1 MLHDYGA
8 DFPLAEIASLEA
20 ALYEDGEKIAVY
32 EQVDG
37 VPQEII
43 FIDGSTSQAVPA
55 LPADV
60 NGVHGGASG
69 RSVTV
74 YFQYPKDIRLDMDAH
89 DYQEILTVT
98 DVYGRS
104 IQVEGQE

>member
-1 MLHDYGA
+1 M
-8 DFPLAEIASLEA
+8 AEIASLEV
-20 ALYEDGEKIAVY
+20 ALYEDGEKLAVY

-43 FIDGSTSQAVPA
+43 FIDGSTSEAVPA

-60 NGVHGGASG
+60 NGVRGGASG

-74 YFQYPKDIRLDMDAH
+74 YFRYPKDIRLDLDAH
-89 DYQEILTVT
+89 DYREVLTVT
-98 DVYGRS
+98 DVYGRRLE
-104 IQVEGQE
+104 IEGQS